1 MNSSVKLKCLSK
13 YNIVLES
20 KINFLFGECNSVGRV
35 LDCGSK
41 SHGFNT
47 RYSPLN
53 VKEFKA
59 LNGYL
64 NIKKRT
70 LKTKF

>member
-1 MNSSVKLKCLSK
+1 MNSSVKLKCLLK

-47 RYSPLN
+47 RYSP
-53 VKEFKA
+53 
-59 LNGYL
+59 
-64 NIKKRT
+64 
-70 LKTKF
+70 